1 MILGGQDHRF
11 WIAVIGAAAFKVW
24 TSQSKQRSKWG
35 AALTGAFAVF
45 CPYVFT
51 DPTLAVL
58 GWGEGYKIIVAAML
72 TLTGEGI
79 MRWVVNLTPDKAIEL
94 WREFKK

>member
-1 MILGGQDHRF
+1 MQFGGQDHRF
-11 WIAVIGAAAFKVW
+11 WIAVLGAAVFKVW
-24 TSQSKQRSKWG
+24 TSKDKHANWWG

-51 DPTLAVL
+51 DTILAIM
-58 GWGEGYKIIVAAML
+58 GWGDSYKIIVAALL

-79 MRWVVNLTPDKAIEL
+79 MRWIVNLTPEKAIQI
-94 WREFKK
+94 WKDFKK